1 MENKL
6 TKEQELDV
14 VGQYVEYTLKNID
27 DFERRIRK
35 ERKKQMDEARVD
47 FLKGLKGKLNEW
59 WVWSDEEQ
67 KHMDSLIRAI
77 NEYVNY
83 LNK

>member
-1 MENKL
+1 MK
-6 TKEQELDV
+6 TREQELEELKR
-14 VGQYVEYTLKNID
+14 YVEYTLNNID
-27 DFERRIRK
+27 DSEIRIRK

-47 FLKGLKGKLNEW
+47 FFEGLKGKLNTW
-59 WVWSDEEQ
+59 WVWSDDEQ

-77 NEYVNY
+77 NEYINY